1 MKCSQYT
8 LKISVVSRDR
18 GTRHFENDIWLLHTN
33 HKKVNVFLAKDFFM
47 HKINASWIHFAYQF
61 HVYCVQL
68 ARKEH
73 DSYLICLSLN
83 EHNLLSSILIIMYI
97 LCSYKQYLFSKEA
110 FCIQCSPLR
119 NIDSASVISACTL

>member
-1 MKCSQYT
+1 MLAIYT

-18 GTRHFENDIWLLHTN
+18 GTRHFENDIWLLHE
-33 HKKVNVFLAKDFFM
+33 KVNVFLAKDFFV

-73 DSYLICLSLN
+73 DSYLICLFPN
-83 EHNLLSSILIIMYI
+83 EHNLLSSILIILYI
-97 LCSYKQYLFSKEA
+97 LCPCKQYLFSKEA

-119 NIDSASVISACTL
+119 NIVSTSVISACTP